1 MVIELFNLVV
11 NNKKIIIDNDVV
23 INDELL
29 KTSTIRRLNNVHFNG
44 YLDRL
49 IDDTYELSGTL
60 SGTMILPD
68 DITLEDYEYN
78 FTSSIDE
85 KIDET
90 RINFQKTIDIT
101 EDLWQ
106 NILVEIPLKCVNDKN
121 KDLTLEGD
129 GWRLISEDD
138 VKLMF
143 EHIEDEDYWEIGQV
157 FFIKADREI
166 EEFTLDNGRRRIAYE
181 GNIPIE
187 TDCVEINTLEGIMI
201 ASKND
206 YIIKGIQGE
215 FYPCKPNIF
224 EQTYEL
230 VEQ

>member
-78 FTSSIDE
+78 FTSDIEE

-106 NILVEIPLKCVNDKN
+106 NILVEIPLKAVNDKN
-121 KDLTLEGD
+121 KNLTLEGD

-138 VKLMF
+138 VKTSNNPLSSLK
-143 EHIEDEDYWEIGQV
+143 D
-157 FFIKADREI
+157 
-166 EEFTLDNGRRRIAYE
+166 L
-181 GNIPIE
+181 
-187 TDCVEINTLEGIMI
+187 L
-201 ASKND
+201 
-206 YIIKGIQGE
+206 
-215 FYPCKPNIF
+215 
-224 EQTYEL
+224 
-230 VEQ
+230 